1 MLRRLGPAGILL
13 HHVSRSGNDY
23 RGTSAIGAAIELG
36 FRLARHPG
44 DPEAR
49 ERRSL
54 RCFKC
59 RPAPEPEEKWLRL
72 HIERDQVFIDPAE
85 PFAEAGEQPPAP
97 KRAELAPQLLAA
109 AKEPTTWPDLA
120 RALDRSPKD
129 GPCAAFART
138 CLSQA
143 RSFMASNLVRLM
155 QPGGYR
161 PTGSPR
167 LMVPG
172 SRTAPKTPN
181 GSGSSEGTSER

>member
-85 PFAEAGEQPPAP
+85 PFAEAGSSRRRPSGRSWLPSSSLPQRSRPLGQTSRAP
-97 KRAELAPQLLAA
+97 
-109 AKEPTTWPDLA
+109 
-120 RALDRSPKD
+120 
-129 GPCAAFART
+129 
-138 CLSQA
+138 
-143 RSFMASNLVRLM
+143 
-155 QPGGYR
+155 
-161 PTGSPR
+161 
-167 LMVPG
+167 
-172 SRTAPKTPN
+172 
-181 GSGSSEGTSER
+181 